1 MYFIS
6 EIKLYNK
13 IYKREREREGEQ
25 GEREGEEGRGRG
37 EERSPWSLNHKFIYL
52 FEIDTLPP
60 ASPLSLSSPSS
71 V

>member
-25 GEREGEEGRGRG
+25 GEREESKVRGRERKGRG
-37 EERSPWSLNHKFIYL
+37 EIAFVSKSQIYL
-52 FEIDTLPP
+52 SI
-60 ASPLSLSSPSS
+60 
-71 V
+71 